1 MFDTIFHY
9 CGSIETWSRSNQRPL
24 RNLSHTSWELK
35 LQSVFSFSLPSALLC
50 SCHETRVEQMEK
62 QSSIT
67 WEERDYF
74 LWYWEIDDIT
84 MRVFCATRQYLISI
98 FSCFLTQTPVPVPLL
113 WWEWQREITL
123 WLWRSWTLPIQ
134 ELHTSGWDTLSFKEF
149 LKVINSNYK
158 KEGFLEKNGLNL
170 LIRKHQNVRFQTR
183 RFCVEMYRT
192 LLPRIKASP
201 YLFFSWPLAYSSVW
215 SSAIF
220 MYPSRQARTPVNVY
234 RMIPDL
240 FYNRKYTRITS
251 VINTTVQLY
260 NNWTP
265 MDLIDELGE
274 SFLARHF
281 TKNLS
286 FLPETRIFVY
296 NNITSNLWSSRF
308 H

>member
-1 MFDTIFHY
+1 MGTEIAIGVFIFTSICTSLLLPRDACWADGETVFNYIGGAWLFLVVLRDWWYNNESFLCHQTISHQHFF
-9 CGSIETWSRSNQRPL
+9 L
-24 RNLSHTSWELK
+24 FSHTDPGTGTLTMMRMAEGNYFMAMEELNSTNTRATHLWMGYTKFQGTPQGHQFK
-35 LQSVFSFSLPSALLC
+35 LQ
-50 SCHETRVEQMEK
+50 
-62 QSSIT
+62 
-67 WEERDYF
+67 
-74 LWYWEIDDIT
+74 
-84 MRVFCATRQYLISI
+84 
-98 FSCFLTQTPVPVPLL
+98 
-113 WWEWQREITL
+113 
-123 WLWRSWTLPIQ
+123 
-134 ELHTSGWDTLSFKEF
+134 
-149 LKVINSNYK
+149 